1 MVPVIKETRLIR
13 AYAGIR
19 PLVLPEEKED
29 DRAISRGFA
38 LIDHEKRGGV
48 KNLITATGGKLITY
62 RLMAEKT
69 SDLLCQKMGLQV
81 SCSTHLKPLPGTGK
95 LFELKERLKKISPSL
110 ADGGE
115 VICECEIVR
124 REEVEE
130 SLKKGNLKDLQDI
143 LHRTR
148 LAKGTCQGGFCVYR
162 LLGLLHDL
170 RMAKGDSNRILKGF
184 LEERWKGIR
193 PILWG
198 IPLKEEEL
206 IESIYKGIFNL

>member
-1 MVPVIKETRLIR
+1 
-13 AYAGIR
+13 
-19 PLVLPEEKED
+19 
-29 DRAISRGFA
+29 
-38 LIDHEKRGGV
+38 
-48 KNLITATGGKLITY
+48 
-62 RLMAEKT
+62 MAEKT
-69 SDLLCQKMGLQV
+69 CDLLCQKMGLQV

-124 REEVEE
+124 REELEE
-130 SLKKGNLKDLQDI
+130 SLKKGNLRDLQDI